1 VSFGVLALIV
11 CAGLAGPLFSAA
23 RPKFV
28 PVVVG
33 EILAGVV
40 IGQTGFRWL
49 DTHNPT
55 VNFLADIG
63 FAMLMFS
70 AGIHVPVRNRALL
83 GGVRRAALAAVIVA
97 LLAVVGGVVL
107 AAFPG
112 VSHPAVY
119 ALLLATG
126 SAAIALPML
135 DEAGLLS
142 WPPALTA
149 IAQVTIADVAT
160 IAALPLVLQ
169 PGRAARSALGIAVI
183 ALCAVALTLLADV
196 ARRRDQVRSLRKL
209 SKERTWALDLR
220 LSLLILFVLAWLATV
235 IGTSILIAGFC
246 VGLSAAW
253 LGGPKRFSR
262 QVVGIAQGFFVP
274 LFFVV
279 LGARLDLRALV
290 DDPTLIGLAAAIAA
304 LNLAVHLVAARA
316 TRQPL
321 GAGLVTTAQLGV
333 PAAVVT
339 LGLNQGI
346 ITAGQGAAIVAAALA
361 SLGFAA
367 AGTSLLTRSR
377 PPPATEPA
385 ESGGLTSA

>member
-1 VSFGVLALIV
+1 MSFGVLALIV
-11 CAGLAGPLFSAA
+11 CAGLAGPVFSAV

-40 IGQTGFRWL
+40 IGRTGFQWL
-49 DTHNPT
+49 DTHDPT
-55 VNFLADIG
+55 VVFLGDVG
-63 FAMLMFS
+63 FAMLMFA

-83 GGVRRAALAAVIVA
+83 GDVRRAALAAVIVA
-97 LLAVVGGVVL
+97 LLAVVGGVAL
-107 AAFPG
+107 IALPG

-135 DEAGLLS
+135 DEAGLLT
-142 WPPALTA
+142 WPPGLTA
-149 IAQVTIADVAT
+149 IAQVTIADVVT

-169 PGRAARSALGIAVI
+169 PGKAARSVLGIVVI
-183 ALCAVALTLLADV
+183 VICAVGLTLLAELA
-196 ARRRDQVRSLRKL
+196 ARRGEVRRLRKL
-209 SKERTWALDLR
+209 SKKRAWALDLR
-220 LSLLILFVLAWLATV
+220 LSLLILFLLAWLATR
-235 IGTSILIAGFC
+235 IGTSILIAGFS

-290 DDPTLIGLAAAIAA
+290 NDPTLIGLAAAIAA
-304 LNLAVHLVAARA
+304 LNLAVHLGAARA
-316 TRQPL
+316 TKQPL
-321 GAGLVTTAQLGV
+321 GAGFVATAQLGV

-339 LGLNQGI
+339 LGLSEGI
-346 ITAGQGAAIVAAALA
+346 ITAGQGAAIIAAALA
-361 SLGFAA
+361 SLGLAA
-367 AGTSLLTRSR
+367 AGTSMLGRDR
-377 PPPATEPA
+377 PPEPEVAPA
-385 ESGGLTSA
+385 